1 MEMLLEREKRSL
13 RISSYRRL
21 NMPSIK
27 IKEWVAV
34 SGYINL
40 EEGDNGDLLFN
51 GYIFSVM
58 QE

>member
-40 EEGDNGDLLFN
+40 EEGDQTG
-51 GYIFSVM
+51 S
-58 QE
+58 